1 MDLNIFGIGP
11 LELLGIMVLLL
22 LLFGPTD
29 LVRMAREAGR
39 LINRLTRSEGYQTI
53 QQASQEI
60 RNLPQKIL
68 QETELE
74 TLQKDLKGEPASKEA
89 ASTGASPATPQSF
102 SAWTQELPASPTAAN
117 SPASTNNPESSS
129 GPA

>member
-11 LELLGIMVLLL
+11 LELVGIFVLLL

-29 LVRMAREAGR
+29 LVRMARELGQWV
-39 LINRLTRSEGYQTI
+39 NRLTRSQEYQTI

-74 TLQKDLKGEPASKEA
+74 TLSQELKSEIKGKEKSVTEPAPA
-89 ASTGASPATPQSF
+89 APQPF
-102 SAWTQELPASPTAAN
+102 SAWTQELPAPPA
-117 SPASTNNPESSS
+117 ASTNKPEA
-129 GPA
+129 PAS

>member
-11 LELLGIMVLLL
+11 LELVGIMVLLL
-22 LLFGPTD
+22 LLFGPKD
-29 LVRMAREAGR
+29 LVRMARELGS

-74 TLQKDLKGEPASKEA
+74 AVQKELKGETKGKAPASA
-89 ASTGASPATPQSF
+89 GTPPATPQPLA
-102 SAWTQELPASPTAAN
+102 AWTQELPAPSASEGKPESPS
-117 SPASTNNPESSS
+117 SPA
-129 GPA
+129 

>member
-11 LELLGIMVLLL
+11 LELVGIMVLLL
-22 LLFGPTD
+22 LLFGPKD
-29 LVRMAREAGR
+29 LVRMAREAGA

-68 QETELE
+68 RETELDAVQQE
-74 TLQKDLKGEPASKEA
+74 LKGETKGKELASA
-89 ASTGASPATPQSF
+89 GTPPATPQPLA
-102 SAWTQELPASPTAAN
+102 AWTQELPTKPTAPETPAAN
-117 SPASTNNPESSS
+117 PPESPS

>member
-11 LELLGIMVLLL
+11 LELVGIMVLLL
-22 LLFGPTD
+22 LLFGPKD
-29 LVRMAREAGR
+29 LVRMAREVGT
-39 LINRLTRSEGYQTI
+39 LINRFTRSEGYQTI

-68 QETELE
+68 QETELDAV
-74 TLQKDLKGEPASKEA
+74 QKELKGEMKGKEPASAGPPPTAQKPLA
-89 ASTGASPATPQSF
+89 
-102 SAWTQELPASPTAAN
+102 AWTQELPAQPIAPEAPAAGK
-117 SPASTNNPESSS
+117 SPESQS